1 MPNEIQTTAQQGN
14 NSVAQTANNGFS
26 MSLQEL
32 KQRASMVSQIKSQIM
47 VPNVHFG
54 KIPGCG
60 DKPTLLKNGAEMLC
74 MAFRLAS
81 DTKIEVADLGNGHRE
96 YTITTM
102 LMSNGEL
109 VATGVGSCSTM
120 ESKYRYRGNELELVG
135 DCPKDYWNKPRP
147 NKYNG
152 HTAKKDETGAWKLYK
167 KGAKTEN
174 PDIADTYNTVLKM
187 ASKRSLIDAT
197 LKATGG
203 SCEFTQDIE
212 DNPGQFAGGNGEFTA
227 YEEPP
232 QDTAQE
238 FKAEAPAKSKKTEF
252 KEKLAALGKK
262 NPEAFRHLGEMIKAQ
277 GWNNSNDIPED
288 RHAEVLGWWK
298 ECEQAAQIENIGNDS
313 DTTEAQE
320 VENG

>member
-1 MPNEIQTTAQQGN
+1 MNEISNVQAGAKLP
-14 NSVAQTANNGFS
+14 VADNGFS

-147 NKYNG
+147 SKYNG
-152 HTAKKDETGAWKLYK
+152 HSAKKDENGQWKLYR

-212 DNPGQFAGGNGEFTA
+212 DMGPPPQ
-227 YEEPP
+227 YEE
-232 QDTAQE
+232 
-238 FKAEAPAKSKKTEF
+238 AEVERPAKADMSEEDKKSNFVKAMEDLKKKDEKTFVTYF
-252 KEKLAALGKK
+252 KFLGYE
-262 NPEAFRHLGEMIKAQ
+262 NFLDVPSEERQSVYKA
-277 GWNNSNDIPED
+277 ICE
-288 RHAEVLGWWK
+288 RIAEVAN
-298 ECEQAAQIENIGNDS
+298 ES
-313 DTTEAQE
+313 TTTTETKE
-320 VENG
+320 

>member
-1 MPNEIQTTAQQGN
+1 MNEVTTTQQGN
-14 NSVAQTANNGFS
+14 NVVAQNPVSNFS

-81 DTKIEVADLGNGHRE
+81 DTKIEISDLGNGHRE

-120 ESKYRYRGNELELVG
+120 ESKYRYRGNELILVG

-147 NKYNG
+147 SKYNG
-152 HTAKKDETGAWKLYK
+152 QTAKKDENGVWKLYK
-167 KGAKTEN
+167 KGVKTEN

-212 DNPGQFAGGNGEFTA
+212 DMDNAQQYVDAEVERPAKKELSPEEKKDTFVRKMNELKERDEKTFGIYFKFMG
-227 YEEPP
+227 YERPE
-232 QDTAQE
+232 DVHAE
-238 FKAEAPAKSKKTEF
+238 DRKEVYKAILERIEEAERNAAEA
-252 KEKLAALGKK
+252 
-262 NPEAFRHLGEMIKAQ
+262 EAETQAEGGA
-277 GWNNSNDIPED
+277 NN
-288 RHAEVLGWWK
+288 G
-298 ECEQAAQIENIGNDS
+298 
-313 DTTEAQE
+313 
-320 VENG
+320 

>member
-1 MPNEIQTTAQQGN
+1 MNQDVQIQNPCTA
-14 NSVAQTANNGFS
+14 VQTAPANNNFS

-81 DTKIEVADLGNGHRE
+81 DTKIDISDLGNGHRE

-147 NKYNG
+147 SKYNG
-152 HTAKKDETGAWKLYK
+152 HTAKKDESGAWKLYR

-187 ASKRSLIDAT
+187 ASKRSLIDAV

-212 DNPGQFAGGNGEFTA
+212 DMAVNADYPEQDYSSDPVSAPPSTAKQAVNTNAAFRGELEA
-227 YEEPP
+227 MRAA
-232 QDTAQE
+232 D
-238 FKAEAPAKSKKTEF
+238 AEAFEIVRNKM
-252 KEKLAALGKK
+252 LA
-262 NPEAFRHLGEMIKAQ
+262 E
-277 GWNNSNDIPED
+277 GWENSNKVPENRRQD
-288 RHAEVLGWWK
+288 VRNWFNEAVGN
-298 ECEQAAQIENIGNDS
+298 NI
-313 DTTEAQE
+313 
-320 VENG
+320 

>member
-1 MPNEIQTTAQQGN
+1 MENTKTNEIANVQNGAKLP
-14 NSVAQTANNGFS
+14 VADNGFS

-60 DKPTLLKNGAEMLC
+60 EKPTLLKNGAEMLC

-120 ESKYRYRGNELELVG
+120 ESKYRYRGNEHELVG
-135 DCPKDYWNKPRP
+135 DCPKDYWGKPRP
-147 NKYNG
+147 SKYNG
-152 HTAKKDETGAWKLYK
+152 HTAKKDENGQWKLYR

-212 DNPGQFAGGNGEFTA
+212 DNPGMFNDAEIVNESPRMQTQQTGNTKA
-227 YEEPP
+227 RVSEE
-232 QDTAQE
+232 
-238 FKAEAPAKSKKTEF
+238 
-252 KEKLAALGKK
+252 
-262 NPEAFRHLGEMIKAQ
+262 
-277 GWNNSNDIPED
+277 ED
-288 RHAEVLGWWK
+288 RVNF
-298 ECEQAAQIENIGNDS
+298 EQAMNQFKSMNPAVFENALKIAGYNNLS
-313 DTTEAQE
+313 DVPANKRQETYNAVNVAFQE
-320 VENG
+320 VNF

>member
-1 MPNEIQTTAQQGN
+1 MENTKMNEIANAQNGAKLP
-14 NSVAQTANNGFS
+14 VADNGFS

-60 DKPTLLKNGAEMLC
+60 EKPTLLKNGAEMLC

-81 DTKIEVADLGNGHRE
+81 DTKIDVADLGNGHRE

-147 NKYNG
+147 SKYNG
-152 HTAKKDETGAWKLYK
+152 HTAKKDENGQWKLYR

-212 DNPGQFAGGNGEFTA
+212 DMGPPPQ
-227 YEEPP
+227 YEEAEVERPANASLSDDEKTANFVTVMEKMKA
-232 QDTAQE
+232 QDEKTYTEQLKFMGYE
-238 FKAEAPAKSKKTEF
+238 KAEDVPPKERHYVRTEIRD
-252 KEKLAALGKK
+252 LI
-262 NPEAFRHLGEMIKAQ
+262 NR
-277 GWNNSNDIPED
+277 NNE
-288 RHAEVLGWWK
+288 
-298 ECEQAAQIENIGNDS
+298 
-313 DTTEAQE
+313 
-320 VENG
+320 

>member
-1 MPNEIQTTAQQGN
+1 MSNEVTTTQQGSN
-14 NSVAQTANNGFS
+14 VVAQNPVSNFS

-60 DKPTLLKNGAEMLC
+60 EKPTLLKNGAEMLC

-81 DTKIEVADLGNGHRE
+81 DTKIEINDLGNGHRE

-152 HTAKKDETGAWKLYK
+152 HTAKKDENGVWKLYK
-167 KGAKTEN
+167 KGSKTEN

-212 DNPGQFAGGNGEFTA
+212 DNPEQFGGNGGFTA
-227 YEEPP
+227 YEDVPKPEP
-232 QDTAQE
+232 AQ
-238 FKAEAPAKSKKTEF
+238 APAPAKSKKAVSE
-252 KEKLAALGKK
+252 E
-262 NPEAFRHLGEMIKAQ
+262 
-277 GWNNSNDIPED
+277 ED
-288 RHAEVLGWWK
+288 RANFEGAMNQFKSMNEGIFNETMNALNYQTLADVPAEKRGHAFKMMQLAFG
-298 ECEQAAQIENIGNDS
+298 GNN
-313 DTTEAQE
+313 
-320 VENG
+320 NG